1 MNMNIDDTTN
11 ATPVEVIDAID
22 ATEVVEQPK
31 VELTVHQV
39 LDMVNNPARME
50 DESFEDYRKRRTLSK
65 KFIKSYLK
73 GRVVWD
79 PFILKQLMNIKTG
92 VSLNDK
98 NVRMVSNIVEKYK
111 EFEDEKYR
119 ESGNSAE

>member
-11 ATPVEVIDAID
+11 TAPVDVIDTTDI
-22 ATEVVEQPK
+22 TEVVEQPK
-31 VELTVHQV
+31 VELSVHQV

-92 VSLNDK
+92 IPFNDK
-98 NVRMVSNIVEKYK
+98 NVKMVSNIVEKYK
-111 EFEDEKYR
+111 EFENEKYR
-119 ESGNSAE
+119 ESGNSPE

>member
-1 MNMNIDDTTN
+1 MNIDDTTN
-11 ATPVEVIDAID
+11 TAPVDVIDTTDI
-22 ATEVVEQPK
+22 TEVVEQPK
-31 VELTVHQV
+31 VELSVHQV

-92 VSLNDK
+92 IPFNDK
-98 NVRMVSNIVEKYK
+98 NVKMVSNIVEKYK
-111 EFEDEKYR
+111 EFENEKYR
-119 ESGNSAE
+119 ESGNSPE

>member
-11 ATPVEVIDAID
+11 TAPVEVIDAID
-22 ATEVVEQPK
+22 TTEVVEQSK

-92 VSLNDK
+92 VSFNDK

-111 EFEDEKYR
+111 EFENEKYR
-119 ESGNSAE
+119 ESGNSTE

>member
-1 MNMNIDDTTN
+1 MNIDDTTN
-11 ATPVEVIDAID
+11 TAPVEVIDAID
-22 ATEVVEQPK
+22 TTEVVEQSK

-92 VSLNDK
+92 VSFNDK

-111 EFEDEKYR
+111 EFENEKYR
-119 ESGNSAE
+119 ESGNSPE

>member
-1 MNMNIDDTTN
+1 MNIEDNTT
-11 ATPVEVIDAID
+11 PIDAID
-22 ATEVVEQPK
+22 TTEVVEQPK

-39 LDMVNNPARME
+39 LDMINNPARME

-92 VSLNDK
+92 VSFNDK

-111 EFEDEKYR
+111 EFENEKYR
-119 ESGNSAE
+119 ESGNSTE